1 MTSVLCPGSF
11 DPPTNGHIDV
21 IDRCIATFD
30 RVVVAIV
37 ENPSK
42 QPAFTVDERKA
53 FVAASCP
60 DAEVIAFRGLVVD
73 AARAAGAD
81 LIVKGLRGEA
91 DFAYELQMAQMNR
104 SFGGVD
110 TMFMAASPEFSYLS
124 SSLVKEVAA
133 LGGDVSRLV
142 PADVA
147 RALKERHG

>member
-60 DAEVIAFRGLVVD
+60 DAEVIAFRGLVVE